1 MRDDDLH
8 DADPRPAGPG
18 PVPPPPP
25 RTSVRTAAPAPAGAT
40 PRAHSGPTDVQRA
53 GSQHLGGLDGLRA
66 VAVVAVLV
74 YHLWPGT
81 LPGGFLG
88 VDVFF
93 VVSGFLITTLL
104 LREAQRHGKIDLPR
118 FWLRRARRLLP
129 ALVGVVAVSTV
140 AAALVERD
148 LLVGIRR
155 QVLGAATFSTNWL
168 EIASGGSYFDR
179 TAPVLLQPLWSLAI
193 EEQFYVLWPLVLVLL
208 LVVVPTWR
216 GRAVLVGAAA
226 VASAVAM
233 AVLVD
238 GADPT
243 RVYYGTDTHIFGVLL
258 GVAGALAWRAVRG
271 RPLVPPWAPPVAL
284 VGVVV
289 AMVVV
294 RDDALWTYR
303 GGIALVSALALVVV
317 LGATRP
323 GRWTRAL
330 DATPLRIVGER
341 SYGLYLWHW
350 PVLLVVTAALGATP
364 GTARWHVAAVLA
376 LAVTVLLTELSFRF
390 VETPVRALGYRGAWR
405 AARERLVAAR
415 PAFARVAVGLPVVW
429 TLALVVV
436 LVTAPTMS
444 SAQRM
449 IEEGLAA
456 QGPPPVA
463 PTAPGPTGGGGTTP
477 TGSPA
482 PTGSPT
488 PTGTPTEKPTTKPTG
503 TPTEKP
509 TPPEKPTTT
518 PPKAATK
525 GPVDGRVVSAFGD
538 SVLSGVVPGV
548 LAEVPGIAIDAKPIR
563 KWQDA
568 TALVRAQAEA
578 GTLRDHVVLVFGTNA
593 GLHDDTQKA
602 ALRETLAAVGPDRP
616 VVLVTI
622 VGVSRWVDAS
632 NDALRAI
639 AAERPGTYV
648 ADWHALVARTP
659 GLLGADRTHAS
670 MKGMAAFADLLAR
683 TLAQAGVPK
692 AP

>member
-1 MRDDDLH
+1 MSIDDLH
-8 DADPRPAGPG
+8 DTDPRPARPG
-18 PVPPPPP
+18 PAPPPP
-25 RTSVRTAAPAPAGAT
+25 RAEQGTGRRARAPHAGQGAPHAGQHAPHAA
-40 PRAHSGPTDVQRA
+40 
-53 GSQHLGGLDGLRA
+53 SQHLGGLDGLRA

-74 YHLWPGT
+74 YHLWPDA

-104 LREAQRHGKIDLPR
+104 LREAARNRKIDLPR

-129 ALVGVVAVSTV
+129 ALVLVVATSAV

-193 EEQFYVLWPLVLVLL
+193 EEQFYVLWPILLVVL

-216 GRAVLVGAAA
+216 GRAVLVGAGAI
-226 VASAVAM
+226 ASAVAM

-243 RVYYGTDTHIFGVLL
+243 RVYYGTDTHLVGVLL
-258 GVAGALAWRAVRG
+258 GVAGALAWRAAKD
-271 RPLVPPWAPPVAL
+271 RPIVAPWAPPVAL
-284 VGVVV
+284 AGVVA
-289 AMVVV
+289 AMVLL
-294 RDDALWTYR
+294 RDDSVWTYR

-330 DATPLRIVGER
+330 DATPLRVVGER

-350 PVLLVVTAALGATP
+350 PVLLVVTAALGAAP
-364 GTARWHVAAVLA
+364 GTTRWHVAAVLA
-376 LAVTVLLTELSFRF
+376 LAVTVVLTELSFRY
-390 VETPVRALGYRGAWR
+390 VETPVRRLGYRGAWR
-405 AARERLVAAR
+405 AARERLVVAR
-415 PAFARVAVGLPVVW
+415 PALARAALGVPVVW
-429 TLALVVV
+429 AAALVVV

-449 IEEGLAA
+449 IEEGLKS
-456 QGPPPVA
+456 QGQA
-463 PTAPGPTGGGGTTP
+463 PTAPPSSTPTGGGGTT
-477 TGSPA
+477 
-482 PTGSPT
+482 T
-488 PTGTPTEKPTTKPTG
+488 PTEKPSTTPTEKPTTEPTG
-503 TPTEKP
+503 KPSTKPTEKP
-509 TPPEKPTTT
+509 PAKP
-518 PPKAATK
+518 ATK
-525 GPVDGRVVSAFGD
+525 GPVDGHVVSAFGD

-548 LAEVPGIAIDAKPIR
+548 LVQVPGVAIDAKPIR
-563 KWQDA
+563 QWPDA
-568 TALVRAQAEA
+568 VGLVRAQAEA
-578 GTLRDHVVLVFGTNA
+578 GTLRDNVVLVFGTNA
-593 GLHDDTQKA
+593 GLHDDAHEQ
-602 ALRETLAAVGPDRP
+602 ALRDTLAAVGPDRK

-622 VGVSRWVDAS
+622 VGVSRWVGES

-648 ADWHALVARTP
+648 ADWHAVVDRTP

-670 MKGMAAFADLLAR
+670 MKGMTAFAELLAS
-683 TLAQAGVPK
+683 TLAQAGVPA

>member
-1 MRDDDLH
+1 MRDDELH
-8 DADPRPAGPG
+8 DADPRPARPG

-25 RTSVRTAAPAPAGAT
+25 RTSVRTAAPTPAGAT

-193 EEQFYVLWPLVLVLL
+193 EEQFYVLWPLVLVVL

-271 RPLVPPWAPPVAL
+271 RPLVPPWAPPAAL

-303 GGIALVSALALVVV
+303 GGIAIVSVLALVVV

-376 LAVTVLLTELSFRF
+376 LAATVLLTELSFRF

-429 TLALVVV
+429 ALALVVV

-456 QGPPPVA
+456 HG
-463 PTAPGPTGGGGTTP
+463 
-477 TGSPA
+477 
-482 PTGSPT
+482 
-488 PTGTPTEKPTTKPTG
+488 
-503 TPTEKP
+503 
-509 TPPEKPTTT
+509 TPPEEPTTT

-548 LAEVPGIAIDAKPIR
+548 LAEMPGIAIDAKPVR

-568 TALVRAQAEA
+568 PPLVRAAAEA
-578 GTLRDHVVLVFGTNA
+578 GTLRDTVVLVFGTNA
-593 GLHDDTQKA
+593 GLHDDAQRA
-602 ALRETLAAVGPDRP
+602 SLRETLAAVGPDRP

-632 NDALRAI
+632 NDALRSI

>member
-1 MRDDDLH
+1 MRTDGLRDT
-8 DADPRPAGPG
+8 DPRPARPG
-18 PVPPPPP
+18 PVPPPPGAEP
-25 RTSVRTAAPAPAGAT
+25 GTVRRAPTPHDGQGAPHT
-40 PRAHSGPTDVQRA
+40 

-74 YHLWPGT
+74 YHLWPVA

-104 LREAQRHGKIDLPR
+104 LREAQRNRKIDLPR

-129 ALVGVVAVSTV
+129 ALVLVVATSAV

-193 EEQFYVLWPLVLVLL
+193 EEQFYVLWPILLVVL

-216 GRAVLVGAAA
+216 GRAVLVGAGAI
-226 VASAVAM
+226 ASAVAM

-238 GADPT
+238 AADPT
-243 RVYYGTDTHIFGVLL
+243 RVYYGTDTHLVGVLL
-258 GVAGALAWRAVRG
+258 GVTGALAWRAAHD
-271 RPLVPPWAPPVAL
+271 RPIVAPWAPPVAL
-284 VGVVV
+284 AGVVA
-289 AMVVV
+289 AMVLL
-294 RDDALWTYR
+294 RDDSPWTYR

-330 DATPLRIVGER
+330 DATPLRVVGER

-350 PVLLVVTAALGATP
+350 PVLLVVTAALGAAP
-364 GTARWHVAAVLA
+364 GTTLWHVAAVLT
-376 LAVTVLLTELSFRF
+376 LAVTVVLTELSYRY
-390 VETPVRALGYRGAWR
+390 VETPVRRLGYRGAWH
-405 AARERLVAAR
+405 AARERLVVAR
-415 PAFARVAVGLPVVW
+415 PALARTALGVPVVW
-429 TLALVVV
+429 AAALVVV

-449 IEEGLAA
+449 IEEGLKA
-456 QGPPPVA
+456 QGPA
-463 PTAPGPTGGGGTTP
+463 PTAPPSQTP
-477 TGSPA
+477 A
-482 PTGSPT
+482 
-488 PTGTPTEKPTTKPTG
+488 GTPTDKPSGRPTDEPTDKPTTEPAGKPSTQ
-503 TPTEKP
+503 PTDKP
-509 TPPEKPTTT
+509 PARP
-518 PPKAATK
+518 ATK

-548 LAEVPGIAIDAKPIR
+548 LVQVPGVAIDAKPIR
-563 KWQDA
+563 QWPDA
-568 TALVRAQAEA
+568 VGPVRAQSEA
-578 GTLRDHVVLVFGTNA
+578 GTLRDNVVLVFGTNA
-593 GLHDDTQKA
+593 GLHDDAHKQ
-602 ALRETLAAVGPDRP
+602 ALRDTLAALGPDRK

-622 VGVSRWVDAS
+622 VGVSRWVGES

-648 ADWHALVARTP
+648 ADWHAVVGRTP

-670 MKGMAAFADLLAR
+670 MKGMTAFAELLAK
-683 TLAQAGVPK
+683 TLAQAGVPA